1 VVVVV
6 VVVMVVVMVVVVVIV
21 VVVVVLMVV
30 VVVVAAVE
38 LVFTVRYRGLCC
50 SKMSARLPFRL
61 SHISIMSKRLDII
74 LIFFTIGQP
83 HHSIAFIA
91 RHHTDVRY

>member
-1 VVVVV
+1 
-6 VVVMVVVMVVVVVIV
+6 MVVVGSSGGGCRGGNCGGGGGIN
-21 VVVVVLMVV
+21 VV